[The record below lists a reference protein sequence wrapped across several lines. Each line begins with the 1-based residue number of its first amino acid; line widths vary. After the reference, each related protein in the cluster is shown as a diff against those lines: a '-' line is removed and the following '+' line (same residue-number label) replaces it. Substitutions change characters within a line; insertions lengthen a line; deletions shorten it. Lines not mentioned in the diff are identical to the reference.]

1 MKQIT
6 IISGKGGTGKTSIT
20 AALASLA
27 QNAVFADCDVDAA
40 DLHLL
45 FNPKVIKEEVFPGSK
60 KVQIDAEECIRCGLC
75 KSLCRYDAVDLTN
88 HVYSVKE
95 FACEACDLCRKA
107 CPVDAIYI
115 NQSMTSRWFVGKSR
129 FGEMVFAALGIGE
142 ELSGKLVAR
151 VRDEAKAIAKEKDKD
166 YILVDGPPGI
176 GCSVIASITGVD
188 EVLIITEPTQSGL
201 HDLERVVELANKF
214 NAKPLVLLNK
224 FDLNKEVAEVI
235 EDYCK
240 ENGIEIVGKLSYDS
254 IFVEAMLQQKS
265 VVEYAPD
272 SEISK
277 TIKGVWNTL
286 KQIT

>member
-20 AALASLA
+20 AALATLA
-27 QNAVFADCDVDAA
+27 TNAVFADCDVDAA

-45 FNPKVIKEEVFPGSK
+45 FKPEVVKEEVFPGSK

-75 KSLCRYDAVDLTN
+75 KSVCRFDAVNLQD
-88 HVYSVKE
+88 HVYSVNE

-115 NQSMTSRWFVGKSR
+115 NQSMTSRWFIGQSR
-129 FGEMVFAALGIGE
+129 FGEMVHAALGIGE

-151 VRDEAKAIAKEKDKD
+151 VRDEAKAIAKEKNRD

-201 HDLERVVELANKF
+201 HDLDRVVELAHKF
-214 NAKPLVLLNK
+214 NAKPSVVLNK
-224 FDLNKEVAEVI
+224 YDLNTDVAQII
-235 EDYCK
+235 EKYCAD
-240 ENGIEIVGKLSYDS
+240 NEIDILGKLSYDP

-265 VVEYAPD
+265 VIEYAPE

-277 TIKGVWNTL
+277 VIRNIWKG
-286 KQIT
+286 ISH